1 MARNVSQPSTEML
14 KNSFRNERPKACPK
28 EIRLPSRSVTFKPMA
43 RLPRLAWCS
52 ELSVSAP
59 YRHMTAKEMA
69 MLAIGSHTNN
79 RKMTPPM
86 TWIVQLAATVSKAP
100 PWPGGSAVRA
110 RHLPWIRT
118 CDYQRVSIDSPAP
131 RATGAV
137 HGPQLPHLSSL
148 SRSADVG
155 RRVDSAVR
163 IPCRIRVGLGGH
175 PGTATS
181 TGITFETRPKLA

>member
-148 SRSADVG
+148 STVRG
-155 RRVDSAVR
+155 RRPSSRQRGEDSLQDSCRARRTPRHRHIHRNHVR
-163 IPCRIRVGLGGH
+163 D
-175 PGTATS
+175 AT
-181 TGITFETRPKLA
+181 